1 MSTIFVFTR
10 MQCNFSAI
18 DDNYCKSVN
27 LLLVSKAKVLVI
39 QVFNHYIVFRNVDN
53 KVETSSIG
61 KEIYFFKRYLHLWFN

>member
-18 DDNYCKSVN
+18 ADNYCKNVN
-27 LLLVSKAKVLVI
+27 LLLVNEAEVLVI
-39 QVFNHYIVFRNVDN
+39 NVFNYYILFRNVDN

-61 KEIYFFKRYLHLWFN
+61 EKIYLFKRYLHL